1 MGLCADVCMS
11 ACQNRTL
18 KALLRGLLIDSKDNC
33 IRVSGAEY
41 VVIPSVVKVD
51 GSSAVGGSD
60 AGGGGAGASAGVG
73 SSGGARGGG
82 SSTVGYGARA
92 GGEAKTFVADA
103 AFRTQVLLESVG
115 ICSDIIKGDHTLQLW
130 LALESIKKTQWADL
144 IAAVFSGMKA
154 APTTL
159 LIGQPSARNSH
170 SPDLLFGCNN
180 ALWLLQLK
188 ALEHSLGYNEV
199 AQAVVNAQ
207 LEAVADKLPHDAS
220 VHMVVLGLHGAG
232 PELAGWFTAEG
243 CEVHNADVGL
253 SKLWLGKSL

>member
-1 MGLCADVCMS
+1 MS

-18 KALLRGLLIDSKDNC
+18 KALLRGLLIDSKDNY
-33 IRVSGAEY
+33 INVSGAEY